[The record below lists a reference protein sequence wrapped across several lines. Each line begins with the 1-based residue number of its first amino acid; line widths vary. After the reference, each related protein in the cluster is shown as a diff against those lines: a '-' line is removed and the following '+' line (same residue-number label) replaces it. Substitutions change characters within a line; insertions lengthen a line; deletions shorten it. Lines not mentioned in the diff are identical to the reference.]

1 MQYLNN
7 IVEQDHRFV
16 KKRIVAK
23 QGFRS
28 FGAARRTVDGYEAIH
43 QMRKGQVRWLPAR
56 DIVRHNRY
64 IDRLFGL
71 VR

>member
-16 KKRIVAK
+16 KKRIMAK
-23 QGFRS
+23 QCFRA
-28 FGAARRTVDGYEAIH
+28 FGSARRTLDGYEAIH
-43 QMRKGQVRWLPAR
+43 RMRKGQVRWLPAR
-56 DIVRHNRY
+56 DIVRHNLH
-64 IDRLFGL
+64 IGRLFGL

>member
-1 MQYLNN
+1 M
-7 IVEQDHRFV
+7 VEQDHRFV

-23 QGFRS
+23 QSFRA
-28 FGAARRTVDGYEAIH
+28 FGSARRTVEGYEAIH
-43 QMRKGQVRWLPAR
+43 RMRKGQLRWLPAR
-56 DIVRHNRY
+56 DIVCHNLY

>member
-1 MQYLNN
+1 MQYLNH

-23 QGFRS
+23 QGFRA
-28 FGAARRTVDGYEAIH
+28 FGSARRTVDGYEAIH

-56 DIVRHNRY
+56 DIVRHNLY